1 MRITLLAAPAFL
13 IGVALLGCS
22 AGSEQGKLDPD
33 LPVVSIKVEG
43 MS

>member
-1 MRITLLAAPAFL
+1 MRMALFATPMVL
-13 IGVALLGCS
+13 IGVALIGCS
-22 AGSEQGKLDPD
+22 GGEQGKLDPN